1 MSDAVYARVRDEF
14 IKSLEKGVAPWHKPW
29 TPAVPMSLYSKKV
42 YRGVNFFAL
51 AMLGYRSVWWV
62 TMTEVKK
69 NGRVKEGCE
78 KDYFPVLAPIMKKM
92 EGADGSEFMHIVGVK
107 YINVYNKE
115 CVEGIEFPEE
125 NFLDFQPISVLDA
138 IFAAVPGNPN
148 VVHRTEGECYYSPY
162 SDKVVMQHRERF
174 VDEKSYYRTR
184 AHELIHWT
192 GHPDRCNRTAIAE
205 QVKNPLFTTFDIAAY
220 SFEELVA
227 EIGATMLMARA
238 GVQTGVESNSVAYVA
253 HWLQYLKS
261 SPPKLITQAAK
272 AAQDAVDYL
281 FGDKVKENE
290 IAYSEAG

>member
-29 TPAVPMSLYSKKV
+29 TPAVPMSLYRKQV

-69 NGRVKEGCE
+69 NGRVKEGRE
-78 KDYFPVLAPIMKKM
+78 KNYFPVLAPIMKKM
-92 EGADGSEFMHIVGVK
+92 KDTDGSEFMQIVGVK

-115 CVEGIEFPEE
+115 DVEGIEFPEE
-125 NFLDFQPISVLDA
+125 NFLDFQPIGVLDA
-138 IFAAVPGNPN
+138 IFDSIPGNPN
-148 VVHRTEGECYYSPY
+148 VQHRTEGKCYYTPY
-162 SDKVVMQHRERF
+162 YDKVVMQHRERF
-174 VDEKSYYRTR
+174 VDEKAYYRTR

-192 GHPDRCNRTAIAE
+192 GHPKRCNRPAIANE
-205 QVKNPLFTTFDIAAY
+205 VENPLFSTFSIETY

-238 GVQTGVESNSVAYVA
+238 GVQTGVEDNNVAYVA
-253 HWLQYLKS
+253 HWLQYLKA
-261 SPPKLITQAAK
+261 SPAKLITQAAR

-281 FGDKVKENE
+281 FGDKVKTDE